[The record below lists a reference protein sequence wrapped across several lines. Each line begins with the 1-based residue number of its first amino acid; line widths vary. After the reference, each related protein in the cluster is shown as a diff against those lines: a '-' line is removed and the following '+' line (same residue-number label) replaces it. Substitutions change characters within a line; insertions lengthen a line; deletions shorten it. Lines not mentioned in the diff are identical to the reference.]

1 MHLLLMEVSM
11 KSTTSKVAVVS
22 LVVVVVAITLFFLY
36 KRQAGREKVSRFGKY
51 QGYSE
56 AVYDGNQRRSEYLK
70 LPNGTRLAYDLIIPT
85 QKGVPASEP
94 LPVLFKY
101 TPYLRTFTIF
111 DKDGKNLITFFVDL
125 KWYEKAM
132 LRIRYWLYDRGRLM
146 DPLFRTKWLQ
156 NMVKHG
162 YAVIVVE
169 RPGTGASF
177 GVMNPSMEVI
187 AKEENEILDWVASQ
201 AWCNG
206 NIGMYGESQ
215 QAWCQFAA
223 ASTGN
228 PHLKAIFPAASQLEL
243 YDALEYRGGVYNKAF
258 NSFFARV
265 VPYLENLATPVD
277 SDKDG
282 ALLAQAR
289 QGRSGSVDG
298 KTMATEAAQYPFRD
312 SILPNGKKL
321 WDDVMALYPF
331 IERINRSGIPVYMTT
346 GWYDIFLGD
355 MFLWY
360 SNLTVPKRLTVRP
373 LDHNGMDA
381 GGFDL
386 DYGAEAHRWFDY
398 WLKGIDNGIMKEPPI
413 HYYVIG
419 IPKKEAWQTSNQ
431 WPIEKQK
438 LTPFYFDKGKTGSV
452 ASVNDGSLTTESPA
466 APDAFDAYTVDYTT
480 TTGKNSRWVAVE
492 EAHNYPNM
500 RSNDKKALTYTT
512 SPLETEVEVTGHPV
526 VHLWLMTDA
535 PDLDVF
541 LYLEEVDRNG
551 NSTYITEG
559 TLRASHRKLSQAP
572 FNNLGLPYHS
582 HYQSDLMP
590 IPAKEPFELVFNL
603 LPTSYRFHKGN
614 SIRITIAFADADNF
628 ETPALDPAPKIRL
641 LRDTAHASFVEF
653 PIILGR

>member
-1 MHLLLMEVSM
+1 MYKFIDTRMIYPLI
-11 KSTTSKVAVVS
+11 AVV
-22 LVVVVVAITLFFLY
+22 LVIALFLLY
-36 KRQAGREKVSRFGKY
+36 KKQAKQGKVSEFGKY

-56 AVYDGNQRRSEYLK
+56 EIYNGDKRISDYLTLSDGK
-70 LPNGTRLAYDLIIPT
+70 KLAYDLILPT
-85 QKGVPASEP
+85 KKGVPASEP

-111 DKDGKNLITFFVDL
+111 DKNGKNLITFFVDL

-132 LRIRYWLYDRGRLM
+132 LRIRYWLSDQKRLM
-146 DPLFRTKWLQ
+146 GPLFRTKWLG

-177 GVMNPSMEVI
+177 GIMNPSMEVI
-187 AKEENEILDWVASQ
+187 AKEENEILDWIASQ

-206 NIGMYGESQ
+206 NIGMFGESQ

-223 ASTGN
+223 ASMGN

-277 SDKDG
+277 SDKEG
-282 ALLAQAR
+282 ALMAQAR
-289 QGRSGSVDG
+289 QERSDSIDA
-298 KTMATEAAQYPFRD
+298 KTQATAAAQYPFRD
-312 SILPNGKKL
+312 SVLPNGKKL

-360 SNLTVPKRLTVRP
+360 DNLTVPKRLTVRP
-373 LDHNGMDA
+373 LDHSGMDA
-381 GGFDL
+381 SGFDL
-386 DYGAEAHRWFDY
+386 DYGAEAQRWFDY
-398 WLKGIDNGIMKEPPI
+398 WLKGIDNDIMNEQPI
-413 HYYVIG
+413 HYYVMG
-419 IPKKEAWQTSNQ
+419 APKKETWQMSNQ
-431 WPIEKQK
+431 WPLENQK
-438 LTPFYFDKGKTGSV
+438 LTRFYFGKGKTGSID
-452 ASVNDGSLTTESPA
+452 SVNDAFLTQESPTA
-466 APDAFDAYTVDYTT
+466 QDTSDPYTLDYTT
-480 TTGKNSRWVAVE
+480 TTGKKSRWVAVDE
-492 EAHNYPNM
+492 EYNYPDM

-512 SPLETEVEVTGHPV
+512 SLLETDVEITGHPV

-535 PDLDVF
+535 PDLDTFV
-541 LYLEEVDRNG
+541 YLEEVDRSG
-551 NSTYITEG
+551 KSTYITEG

-590 IPAKEPFELVFNL
+590 IPAREPIGLVFSL
-603 LPTSYRFHKGN
+603 LPTSYRFHKG
-614 SIRITIAFADADNF
+614 SRIRITVAFTDADNF
-628 ETPALDPAPKIRL
+628 ETPVINPAPKLHL
-641 LRDTAHASFVEF
+641 LRDMNHPSFVQL
-653 PIILGR
+653 PVAQ